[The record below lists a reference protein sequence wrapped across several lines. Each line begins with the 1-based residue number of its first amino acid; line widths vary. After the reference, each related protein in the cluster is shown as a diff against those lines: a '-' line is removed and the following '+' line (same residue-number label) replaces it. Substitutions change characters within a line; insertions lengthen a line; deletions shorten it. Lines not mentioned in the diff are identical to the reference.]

1 MNYNRTDRTLET
13 DRLLLRLFKPADA
26 EEVRDYCNNY
36 NIYRSTLTLP
46 YPYPLEC
53 AVSWMANHEQNFDLD
68 KMYEFAITD
77 RNTGKLYGA
86 VGISNHQPYH
96 NGEIAYWI
104 GEAHWGQGYG
114 TEAARAVIEFVFT
127 EKNYHRVYARHFA
140 SNPASGKIMQKCGMS
155 YEGTLKDHIY
165 KNNSYEDLVYYGIL
179 NPVKEN
185 PET

>member
-68 KMYEFAITD
+68 RMYEFAITD
-77 RNTGKLYGA
+77 KT
-86 VGISNHQPYH
+86 
-96 NGEIAYWI
+96 
-104 GEAHWGQGYG
+104 
-114 TEAARAVIEFVFT
+114 FT

-165 KNNSYEDLVYYGIL
+165 KNDSYEDLVYYGIL

-185 PET
+185 PAT